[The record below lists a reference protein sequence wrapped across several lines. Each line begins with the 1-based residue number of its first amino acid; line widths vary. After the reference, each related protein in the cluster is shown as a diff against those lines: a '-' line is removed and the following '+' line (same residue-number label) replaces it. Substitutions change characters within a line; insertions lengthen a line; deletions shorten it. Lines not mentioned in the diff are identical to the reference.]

1 MNMRNLGIIVGFL
14 PLIIYAIL
22 SGNTL
27 QSQEIALL
35 AACIVSLVVGFG
47 TLKRGFYLDWA
58 NLLMFAGALICI
70 AVLNITVIAEY
81 MSIIIYL
88 VLALVAFGSLLAGVP
103 FTIQYA
109 RDMVDKSRWDHP
121 LFISVNVFMT
131 GVWGSLFVINLTLVT
146 YAKFG
151 SGLFAQVARMAIY
164 PVLVLGIA
172 FTVMYPAYFR
182 KKQQTGAPARNVS

>member
-1 MNMRNLGIIVGFL
+1 MRNLGILVGFL
-14 PLIIYAIL
+14 PLIVYAII

-35 AACIVSLVVGFG
+35 AACIISLVVGFG

-58 NLLMFAGALICI
+58 NFLMFAGALVCT
-70 AVLNITVIAEY
+70 AVLHITVIAEY
-81 MSIIIYL
+81 MGILIYL
-88 VLALVAFGSLLAGVP
+88 ILALVAFGSILAGVP

-121 LFISVNVFMT
+121 VFRSVNVTMT
-131 GVWGSLFVINLTLVT
+131 GVWGSLFVINLALVT

-151 SGLFAQVARMAIY
+151 SGVFAQLAGMAIY
-164 PVLVLGIA
+164 AVLVLGIV
-172 FTVMYPAYFR
+172 FTVLYPAYIL
-182 KKQQTGAPARNVS
+182 KKQQAGAPAQNDS

>member
-1 MNMRNLGIIVGFL
+1 MKNLGILVGFL
-14 PLIIYAIL
+14 PLIVYAIL

-35 AACIVSLVVGFG
+35 AAGIISLVVGFR

-58 NLLMFAGALICI
+58 NFLMFAGALIGV

-88 VLALVAFGSLLAGVP
+88 VLALVAFGSLIAGVP

-121 LFISVNVFMT
+121 VFKSVNVFMT
-131 GVWGSLFVINLTLVT
+131 GVWGILFVINLALVT
-146 YAKFG
+146 YAKFS
-151 SGLFAQVARMAIY
+151 SGLFAQVAGVAIY
-164 PVLVLGIA
+164 AVLVLGIA
-172 FTVMYPAYFR
+172 FTVLYPAYLQ
-182 KKQQTGAPARNVS
+182 KKQQALPVQG